1 MYSLS
6 RTQFDLFIVV
16 RLDIFVY
23 VVYYVC
29 SNCKIRDIT
38 NYISSFFCFFLK
50 KEELNEKLIFEN
62 VAYLRSGCAKCD
74 RLAISRV
81 QN

>member
-6 RTQFDLFIVV
+6 RIKFDLFIVV
-16 RLDIFVY
+16 RLDIFVD
-23 VVYYVC
+23 VVYYV
-29 SNCKIRDIT
+29 SNCKIRYIT
-38 NYISSFFCFFLK
+38 NYISSFFCLFLK
-50 KEELNEKLIFEN
+50 KKELNEKLIFEN

-81 QN
+81 RN